1 MAPSRHHIVCIAEVG
16 DKRGHLATLTR
27 AQISRP
33 KGQRDAGKRTTKGRK
48 SGMLTSDHLK
58 VLELP
63 RVYLVRMAVFTILI
77 CIVGAVL
84 YPNIQV
90 AFMANPGLNGMIL
103 LVLLLGIAYTF
114 RMVFRLWPEVNWVNS
129 YRVADPGLEI
139 PYKPTLLAPMAAQ
152 LRDRSGLTILS
163 PITLRSLLDSL
174 ASRLDEARDIS
185 RYMIGLLIFL
195 GLLGTFWGLLQ
206 TVAAVGDTIRN
217 LNISTGQSGTVFEE
231 LKAGLEAPLAGMGT
245 SFSSSLFG
253 LAGSLILG
261 FLELQA
267 SQAQNRFY
275 NDLEDWLAT
284 LTDIDAG
291 EYGSGLD
298 LPPHIQAEMSTLRSG
313 MDRIGRTLEGAMQAN
328 GNGNNAEAMEQLAG
342 AVHGLVQQ
350 MREEQKV
357 VRQWAQQQSEQN
369 AEIKRMLARVGGVP
383 PGRG

>member
-1 MAPSRHHIVCIAEVG
+1 
-16 DKRGHLATLTR
+16 LATLAF
-27 AQISRP
+27 AQISWP
-33 KGQRDAGKRTTKGRK
+33 KGQYDAGECTTKGRK

-77 CIVGAVL
+77 CIAGAVL

-253 LAGSLILG
+253 LAGSLIL
-261 FLELQA
+261 ELQA

-291 EYGSGLD
+291 DYGTGLD

-313 MDRIGRTLEGAMQAN
+313 MDRIGRTLEGAMQQA
-328 GNGNNAEAMEQLAG
+328 GTGGSSAESMEQLAG

-369 AEIKRMLARVGGVP
+369 AEIKRMLARVGGGVP

>member
-1 MAPSRHHIVCIAEVG
+1 M
-16 DKRGHLATLTR
+16 LA
-27 AQISRP
+27 
-33 KGQRDAGKRTTKGRK
+33 
-48 SGMLTSDHLK
+48 SDHLK

-77 CIVGAVL
+77 CIGSAVL
-84 YPNIQV
+84 FPNIQV
-90 AFMANPGLNGMIL
+90 AFMANPGLNGLIVV
-103 LVLLLGIAYTF
+103 VLLLGIAYTF

-129 YRVADPGLEI
+129 FRIANPGLEI
-139 PYKPTLLAPMAAQ
+139 PHLPRLLAPMAAQ
-152 LRDRSGLTILS
+152 LRDREGLTILS

-206 TVAAVGDTIRN
+206 TVSAVGETIRS
-217 LNISTGQSGTVFEE
+217 LNISTAQSGTVFEE

-253 LAGSLILG
+253 LAGSLVLG

-291 EYGSGLD
+291 EYANTIDMPS
-298 LPPHIQAEMSTLRSG
+298 HIQAEMSTLRSG
-313 MDRIGRTLEGAMQAN
+313 MDRINRTLETAVQSNGAGPQ
-328 GNGNNAEAMEQLAG
+328 NAESMEQLAG

-369 AEIKRMLARVGGVP
+369 AEIKRMLARVGAP
-383 PGRG
+383 PGRGRS

>member
-1 MAPSRHHIVCIAEVG
+1 M
-16 DKRGHLATLTR
+16 LA
-27 AQISRP
+27 
-33 KGQRDAGKRTTKGRK
+33 
-48 SGMLTSDHLK
+48 SDHLK

-77 CIVGAVL
+77 CIGSAVL
-84 YPNIQV
+84 FPNIQV
-90 AFMANPGLNGMIL
+90 AFMANPGLNGLIVV
-103 LVLLLGIAYTF
+103 VLLLGIAYTF

-129 YRVADPGLEI
+129 FRIANPGLEI
-139 PYKPTLLAPMAAQ
+139 PHLPRLLAPMAAQ
-152 LRDRSGLTILS
+152 LRDREGLTILS

-206 TVAAVGDTIRN
+206 TVSAVGETIRS
-217 LNISTGQSGTVFEE
+217 LNISTAQSGTVFEE

-253 LAGSLILG
+253 LAGSLVLG

-291 EYGSGLD
+291 EYANTIDMPS
-298 LPPHIQAEMSTLRSG
+298 HIQAEMSTLRSG
-313 MDRIGRTLEGAMQAN
+313 MDRINRTLETAVQSN
-328 GNGNNAEAMEQLAG
+328 GTGPQNAESMEQLAG

-369 AEIKRMLARVGGVP
+369 AEIKRMLARVGAP
-383 PGRG
+383 PGRGRS

>member
-1 MAPSRHHIVCIAEVG
+1 M
-16 DKRGHLATLTR
+16 LA
-27 AQISRP
+27 
-33 KGQRDAGKRTTKGRK
+33 
-48 SGMLTSDHLK
+48 SDHLK

-77 CIVGAVL
+77 CIGSAVL
-84 YPNIQV
+84 FPNIQV
-90 AFMANPGLNGMIL
+90 AFMANPGLNGLIVV
-103 LVLLLGIAYTF
+103 VLLLGIAYTF

-129 YRVADPGLEI
+129 FRIANPGLEI
-139 PYKPTLLAPMAAQ
+139 PHLPRLLAPMAAQ
-152 LRDRSGLTILS
+152 LRDREGLTILS

-206 TVAAVGDTIRN
+206 TVSAVGETIRS
-217 LNISTGQSGTVFEE
+217 LNISTAQSGTVFEE

-253 LAGSLILG
+253 LAGSLVLG

-291 EYGSGLD
+291 EYANTVDMPS
-298 LPPHIQAEMSTLRSG
+298 HIQAEMSTLRSG
-313 MDRIGRTLEGAMQAN
+313 MDRINRTIETAVQSNGAAPK
-328 GNGNNAEAMEQLAG
+328 NAESMEQLAG

-369 AEIKRMLARVGGVP
+369 AEIKRMLARVGAP
-383 PGRG
+383 PGRGRS